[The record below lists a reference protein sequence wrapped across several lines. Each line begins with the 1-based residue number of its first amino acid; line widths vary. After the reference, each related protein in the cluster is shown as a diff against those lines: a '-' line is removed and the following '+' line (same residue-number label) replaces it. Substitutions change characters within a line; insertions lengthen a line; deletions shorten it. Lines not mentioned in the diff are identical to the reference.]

1 MSLRRISMP
10 KAKAPPHTY
19 LTDDVTRSL
28 ANGLSRAEGHIGAVK
43 RMIEERRC
51 CDEILTQIAAV
62 KAALNRITV
71 KLVEEELTNCLTTC
85 GQLEAEERLGQAMR
99 ALSSMLKHK

>member
-1 MSLRRISMP
+1 MP
-10 KAKAPPHTY
+10 KVKVRPQTY
-19 LTDDVTRSL
+19 LSDDVAKSL
-28 ANGLSRAEGHIGAVK
+28 VNGLSRAEGHIGAVK

-51 CDEILTQIAAV
+51 CDEVLTQVAAV

-85 GQLEAEERLGQAMR
+85 GQPGAEQRLTRAMK